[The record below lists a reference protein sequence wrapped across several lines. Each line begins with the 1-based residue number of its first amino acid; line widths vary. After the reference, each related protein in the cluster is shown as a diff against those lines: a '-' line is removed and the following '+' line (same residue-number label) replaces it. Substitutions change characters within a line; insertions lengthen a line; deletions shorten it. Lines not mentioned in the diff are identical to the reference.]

1 MNLYK
6 DISFWCIICVI
17 VVVMVIHHN
26 LIQSDI
32 IEGQQDAP
40 PHSGVE
46 EVEFEVEF
54 TISDEC
60 GAPTTEHTGTGVIS
74 QPDVSV
80 DFQTIPVDIVGD
92 EVVEAVLPIP
102 SPTPPLV

>member
-17 VVVMVIHHN
+17 VVGMVIQHN
-26 LIQSDI
+26 LSQSDI
-32 IEGQQDAP
+32 IEGQEDAP
-40 PHSGVE
+40 PHSGGG

-54 TISDEC
+54 TISEEC
-60 GAPTTEHTGTGVIS
+60 GAGVPTGIID